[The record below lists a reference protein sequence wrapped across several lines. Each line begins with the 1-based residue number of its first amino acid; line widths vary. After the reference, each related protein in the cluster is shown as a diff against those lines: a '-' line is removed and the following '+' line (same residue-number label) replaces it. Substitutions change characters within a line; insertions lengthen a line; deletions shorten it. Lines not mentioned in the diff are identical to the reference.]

1 VQALSDQ
8 GCIFHGRASNILFHT
23 RNPEARAAV
32 LAGDGLLTR
41 VEGEWWL
48 RFTGETLDKN

>member
-1 VQALSDQ
+1 
-8 GCIFHGRASNILFHT
+8 
-23 RNPEARAAV
+23 V

-48 RFTGETLDKN
+48 RFTGEALDKNQARAPFKLSTLKTVARFF